1 MFNNPF
7 LEEAAAEKNKCQQ
20 LDHLLR
26 VTAPRERVILGGIGL
41 VLLALVA
48 WALFGSVV
56 RAVTIDGILLE
67 PGARHDVIST
77 EPGYLVMSTVQT

>member
-7 LEEAAAEKNKCQQ
+7 LEEAAANKNKRQQ

-26 VTAPRERVILGGIGL
+26 VTAPHERVILGGIGL

-48 WALFGSVV
+48 LALFGSVV